1 MSVFKVEDMSCA
13 HCEKAIREELTKE
26 NNNVKVDVDLGHKI
40 VKVDN
45 LPDDRV
51 LFLLR
56 EIGYNPEKIN

>member
-1 MSVFKVEDMSCA
+1 MSVFKVEDMSCG
-13 HCEKAIREELTKE
+13 HCEKAIREELKKE
-26 NNNVKVDVDLGHKI
+26 NNNVTVNVDLSNKI

-56 EIGYNPEKIN
+56 EIGYNPEKIS